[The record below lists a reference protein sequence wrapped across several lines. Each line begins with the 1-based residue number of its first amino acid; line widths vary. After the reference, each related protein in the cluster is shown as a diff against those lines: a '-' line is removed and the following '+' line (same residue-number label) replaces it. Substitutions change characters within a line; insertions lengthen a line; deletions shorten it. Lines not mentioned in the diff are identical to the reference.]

1 MRKFLINI
9 FLIIIPFLAN
19 SQDVQFV
26 ASAHSKVNVGKA
38 FYITYTL
45 QAAKEGSNFQR
56 PKLDG
61 FELLNVNTSRSS
73 NTSVTIVNGKMKQNS
88 FITLTW
94 YLTVKAKKEGTF
106 KIPTASV
113 KVDGKTYKSN
123 SLVIKVVKGET
134 AYDNNS
140 KSKRN
145 NYSNIQQTSK
155 KLFLNL
161 TTDKVTA
168 YVGEAIYTYCRMFSR
183 YDGINIQEFNAST
196 FDDFWIKNIKMPNSV
211 KGEQVELNN
220 TNYLAAT
227 LDKKVIF
234 PQRSGTIT
242 IKPYNAVFQLYD
254 GWGFPAGTKKVVSNK
269 KIITIKPLPANKPAS
284 FSGAVGQY
292 SISLTS
298 KNYEIKVDE
307 ALVIN
312 VNIQGKGNFG
322 LFDLPKVNLPN
333 SFESLNAETKDNF
346 NITSEGVSGS
356 TIVKYSFIARV
367 PGKYKIPQLV
377 FSYFDPKKEKY
388 ITLKTDTLSITVIGD
403 ARDSILSN
411 NNVVKNEITE
421 LGSDIR
427 YLKTGMPN
435 LKKQN
440 NFIFATKE
448 FFLVYVA
455 LFLLFILLVLFL
467 RKKKKENAEI
477 ELLRFKRADKI
488 SKKRMRKAAKC
499 IKNKNSES
507 FYEET
512 SKALWGYFSDKLSIS
527 LAELT
532 RDSVKDTL
540 LAHKVDTDLIDEL
553 LKVID
558 ICEISRFAPSSSN
571 NQIEQ
576 VYRQASEVIST
587 FEKNLLKKNK
597 KL

>member
-558 ICEISRFAPSSSN
+558 ICEISRFAPSNSN